1 VLLGESIE
9 SGDRIAE
16 STCRADVLPC
26 EGSQACCTNWSAKF
40 GGHGV
45 SLAEKLTAERR
56 DRSVDRLDE
65 DAFTVQL

>member
-1 VLLGESIE
+1 
-9 SGDRIAE
+9 
-16 STCRADVLPC
+16 VLPC
-26 EGSQACCTNWSAKF
+26 EGSQACCNKLVSEVR
-40 GGHGV
+40 GHGV